1 MKGITI
7 LFAALLAVL
16 PAAAFARQC
25 GQETANRCEAGMV
38 WDEDSAACVKIVTG

>member
-1 MKGITI
+1 MKGISI

-25 GQETANRCEAGMV
+25 SHETANRCEAGFV
-38 WDEDSAACVKIVTG
+38 WDETSATCVEIVTG